1 MVRRIGKYYSRRIVN
16 VNVNIV
22 LAGLLALIPTVGV
35 VHLTRYM
42 GFAEGEPEQLTVR
55 AKLSIG
61 AITFAADVVFDV
73 AIYYALHWMANH
85 WPRRWRKE
93 EPERGG
99 AGGAQPTFF
108 RDATMVQVQR
118 MMISPLLYTLWL
130 GGQFVMMKLGV
141 GRELATVIGFV
152 VGITV
157 ARTVH
162 TVWMLR
168 SERAAV
174 RRVVGARAG

>member
-1 MVRRIGKYYSRRIVN
+1 MVRRIGHYYSRRIVN

-42 GFAEGEPEQLTVR
+42 GFAEGEPELLTHR
-55 AKLSIG
+55 AKISIA

-73 AIYYALHWMANH
+73 SIYYALHWLANH
-85 WPRRWRKE
+85 RPRRWRKE
-93 EPERGG
+93 G
-99 AGGAQPTFF
+99 AEASPARPFL
-108 RDATMVQVQR
+108 RDATTVQVQR
-118 MMISPLLYTLWL
+118 MVISPLLYTLWL
-130 GGQFVMMKLGV
+130 GGQYSLMKLGI

-152 VGITV
+152 VGMTV

-162 TVWMLR
+162 TLWMLR

-174 RRVVGARAG
+174 RRMVGARAG